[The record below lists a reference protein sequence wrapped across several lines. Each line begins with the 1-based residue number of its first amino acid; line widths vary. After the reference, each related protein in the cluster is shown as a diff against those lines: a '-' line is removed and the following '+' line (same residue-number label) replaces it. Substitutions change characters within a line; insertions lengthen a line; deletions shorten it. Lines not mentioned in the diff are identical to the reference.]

1 MAIDRTSSL
10 PDDAWEAVALNNVSS
25 VAELPAA
32 LSSLAFSNLI
42 NNINQAQQN
51 AVSNQHA
58 MDLLG
63 LSVTAK
69 AVNMVSN
76 LSPMEVVAVAMMDTG
91 GNVPKEASIIKNAL
105 ESLNPPPTPAP

>member
-1 MAIDRTSSL
+1 
-10 PDDAWEAVALNNVSS
+10 
-25 VAELPAA
+25 
-32 LSSLAFSNLI
+32 
-42 NNINQAQQN
+42 
-51 AVSNQHA
+51 
-58 MDLLG
+58 
-63 LSVTAK
+63 VTAK